1 MRLWALPPLPMHK
14 KRGKKRAKNSAK
26 TLSKFLRIC
35 PPRFIHSPHNDWPLH
50 VMSNAKTPGTNSFR
64 MLRSSEQQG
73 LSKQK
78 AQVVEALHRIERM
91 GDPGAEDALLRERNR
106 RVREKRGLKEG

>member
-1 MRLWALPPLPMHK
+1 LA
-14 KRGKKRAKNSAK
+14 S
-26 TLSKFLRIC
+26 
-35 PPRFIHSPHNDWPLH
+35 PRHEQREDARHEL
-50 VMSNAKTPGTNSFR
+50 VSNAQK
-64 MLRSSEQQG
+64 LKQQG